1 MTNEF
6 RNVKHPS
13 ELWKTYRDSAR
24 FTFRFILI
32 LVSLL
37 LISVIYFFLRGL

>member
-1 MTNEF
+1 MMNEF

-13 ELWKTYRDSAR
+13 ELWRTYRDSAR
-24 FTFRFILI
+24 FTFRFILV